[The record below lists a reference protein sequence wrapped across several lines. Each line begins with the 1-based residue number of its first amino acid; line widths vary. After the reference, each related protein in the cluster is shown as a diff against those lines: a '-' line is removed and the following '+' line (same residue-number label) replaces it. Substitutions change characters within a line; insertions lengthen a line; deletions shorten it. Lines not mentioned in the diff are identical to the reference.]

1 MGVMTRATIYVHLIY
16 AGLPTKCLVFP
27 VSNLYNSC
35 TELEMCGR
43 RLRDVK

>member
-1 MGVMTRATIYVHLIY
+1 MGVMTRATIYVHIIY
-16 AGLPTKCLVFP
+16 ARLLTKCLVFP
-27 VSNLYNSC
+27 VSNLYNNR